1 MIFKQLT
8 AQSFPTKLRIIGL
21 CLSFLLMSIAV
32 FGLMTHKL
40 NFSIE
45 FNGGFITEFQSEQP
59 LERSEVAHS
68 IAQILGKAQSQGL
81 KVSSADQHHFI
92 VRQNLDASGQS
103 EQGWFAELNQ
113 IHQEQLTLLEAN
125 FIGAQVGE
133 ELFEQGGLAMFSAVI
148 MVLIYL
154 ALRFEWRLAVGAV
167 AALFHD
173 IVLVLGIF
181 AWLQIE
187 FDLTVLASLLAIIGY
202 SLNDSIIVADRMR
215 ELMRTTTQPEG
226 PNPLGQIINQAISS
240 TLSRTLI
247 TSGTTLAT
255 IASIWLLAGPPLA
268 GFSLA
273 LFSGIVVGTLS
284 SICISATL
292 PQLLGLN
299 ANHYQERDK
308 IEQCEQMLMP

>member
-1 MIFKQLT
+1 MIFNYLT
-8 AQSFPTKLRIIGL
+8 AKALPTKLRFIGL
-21 CLSFLLMSIAV
+21 IVSFILMSLAGV
-32 FGLMTHKL
+32 GLMTHSL

-45 FNGGFITEFQSEQP
+45 FNGGFITEFQSAHP
-59 LERSEVAHS
+59 LERSEVSAS
-68 IAQILGKAQSQGL
+68 ITKILGAEHAQGL
-81 KVSSADQHHFI
+81 KVSSSDQHHFI

-103 EQGWFAELNQ
+103 DQGWFVQLNQ
-113 IHQEQLTLLEAN
+113 INQQQLTLLEAN
-125 FIGAQVGE
+125 FIGAQVGA
-133 ELFEQGGLAMFSAVI
+133 ELFEQGGLAMFSAVV

-173 IVLVLGIF
+173 ILLVVGLF

-202 SLNDSIIVADRMR
+202 SLNDSIIVADRLR
-215 ELMRTTTQPEG
+215 ELMRAPMLTEG
-226 PNPLGQIINQAISS
+226 PDPLGQLINQAIAS

-255 IASIWLLAGPPLA
+255 IASIWLLAGTPLA

-299 ANHYQERDK
+299 IHHYQARDNL
-308 IEQCEQMLMP
+308 EHCEQMLMP